1 MFQKFVYMERYM
13 GQMEDLKLYVQVVEQ
28 GSISKAASNLR
39 IAKSAVS
46 RRINILEERYSSVL
60 IDRTP
65 GNWEITKVGLDLYQ
79 RSRALVA
86 EFEEV
91 NEDFTSLHAQIS
103 GPLNI
108 SIPRDFGLNYLRQK
122 LFEFQGKYPN
132 IKLSIDFDDRFVDL
146 ETENYDFAIRITAQA
161 DTKYISKRI
170 GAIRRYLCA
179 SPEYLS
185 LNGTPQNLED
195 LQAHSLLHY
204 GNTKRGNWT
213 FQTSDRKEKSI
224 KFSPTISSN
233 SGQFLGEAALNNIG
247 ISMLPDFIA
256 DKYIDTGQLKTI
268 LPQYSLSPYEIY
280 LTHLG
285 SRRLNR
291 RMRAFS
297 SALELD
303 Q

>member
-1 MFQKFVYMERYM
+1 M

-28 GSISKAASNLR
+28 GSISKAASILR

-46 RRINILEERYSSVL
+46 RRISILEERYSSVL

-65 GNWEITKVGLDLYQ
+65 GKWEITKVGLDLYQ

-204 GNTKRGNWT
+204 GNTKRGNWA

-291 RMRAFS
+291 RMRAFL

>member
-1 MFQKFVYMERYM
+1 M

-28 GSISKAASNLR
+28 GSISKAASILR

-46 RRINILEERYSSVL
+46 RRISILEERYSSVL

-65 GNWEITKVGLDLYQ
+65 GKWEITKVGLDLYQ

-268 LPQYSLSPYEIY
+268 LPQYCLSPYEIY
-280 LTHLG
+280 LAHLG

>member
-1 MFQKFVYMERYM
+1 M

-46 RRINILEERYSSVL
+46 RRISILEERYSSVL

-65 GNWEITKVGLDLYQ
+65 GKWEITKVGLDLYQ

-195 LQAHSLLHY
+195 LQVHSLLHY

>member
-1 MFQKFVYMERYM
+1 MEICM

-28 GSISKAASNLR
+28 GSISKAASILR

-46 RRINILEERYSSVL
+46 RRISILEERYSSVL

-65 GNWEITKVGLDLYQ
+65 GKWEITKVGLDLYQ

-195 LQAHSLLHY
+195 LQVHSLLHY

>member
-1 MFQKFVYMERYM
+1 M

-28 GSISKAASNLR
+28 GSISKAASILR

-46 RRINILEERYSSVL
+46 RRISILEERYSSVL

-65 GNWEITKVGLDLYQ
+65 GKWEITKVGLDLYQ

-86 EFEEV
+86 EYEEV

-195 LQAHSLLHY
+195 LQVHSLLHY

-291 RMRAFS
+291 RMQAFS

>member
-1 MFQKFVYMERYM
+1 MEIYM
-13 GQMEDLKLYVQVVEQ
+13 GQMEDLKLFVHVVEQ
-28 GSISKAASNLR
+28 GSISKAASNVR

-46 RRINILEERYSSVL
+46 RRISILEERYSSVL

-65 GNWEITKVGLDLYQ
+65 GKWEVTKVGYDLYQ
-79 RSRALVA
+79 RSRAIVA

-91 NEDFTSLHAQIS
+91 NEDFTSLHSQIS

-108 SIPRDFGLNYLRQK
+108 SIPRDFGLNYLKQK

-146 ETENYDFAIRITAQA
+146 ETENYDFAIRITAQT
-161 DTKYISKRI
+161 DNKHISKRI
-170 GAIRRYLCA
+170 GAIHRHICA

-185 LNGTPQNLED
+185 LKGTPHSLED

-204 GNTKRGNWT
+204 GTTKRGNWT
-213 FQTSDRKEKSI
+213 FQTFGRKERSI
-224 KFSPTISSN
+224 KFSPIISSN
-233 SGQFLGEAALNNIG
+233 SGQFLGEAALNSIG
-247 ISMLPDFIA
+247 IGMLPDFIA
-256 DKYIDTGQLKTI
+256 DKYIETGQLKTI
-268 LPQYSLSPYEIY
+268 LPQFSLSPYEIY

-297 SALELD
+297 TELELE

>member
-1 MFQKFVYMERYM
+1 M

-28 GSISKAASNLR
+28 GSISKAASILR

-46 RRINILEERYSSVL
+46 RRISILEERYSSVL

-65 GNWEITKVGLDLYQ
+65 GKWEITKVGLDLYQ

-185 LNGTPQNLED
+185 LNGTPHNLED

>member
-1 MFQKFVYMERYM
+1 M

-28 GSISKAASNLR
+28 GSISKAASILR

-46 RRINILEERYSSVL
+46 RRISILEERYSSVL

-65 GNWEITKVGLDLYQ
+65 GKWEITKVGLDLYQ

-204 GNTKRGNWT
+204 GSTKRGNWT

-233 SGQFLGEAALNNIG
+233 SGEFLGEAALNNIG

-291 RMRAFS
+291 RMQAFS
-297 SALELD
+297 SALELN

>member
-1 MFQKFVYMERYM
+1 MEIYM
-13 GQMEDLKLYVQVVEQ
+13 GQMEDLKLFVHVVEQ
-28 GSISKAASNLR
+28 GSISKAASNVR

-46 RRINILEERYSSVL
+46 RRISILEERYGSVL

-65 GNWEITKVGLDLYQ
+65 GKWEITKVGYDLYQ

-108 SIPRDFGLNYLRQK
+108 SIPRDFGLNYLKQK
-122 LFEFQGKYPN
+122 FFEFQGKYPN

-146 ETENYDFAIRITAQA
+146 ETENYDFAIRITAQT
-161 DTKYISKRI
+161 DNMHISKRI
-170 GAIRRYLCA
+170 GAIHRHICA

-185 LNGTPQNLED
+185 LNGTPHSLED

-204 GNTKRGNWT
+204 GTTKRGNWT
-213 FQTSDRKEKSI
+213 FQTSGRKERSI
-224 KFSPTISSN
+224 KFSPIISSN
-233 SGQFLGEAALNNIG
+233 SGQFLGEAALNSIG
-247 ISMLPDFIA
+247 IGMLPDFIA
-256 DKYIDTGQLKTI
+256 DKYIETGQLKTI
-268 LPQYSLSPYEIY
+268 LPQFSLSPYEIY

-285 SRRLNR
+285 SRRLNK

-297 SALELD
+297 TELELE

>member
-1 MFQKFVYMERYM
+1 M

-28 GSISKAASNLR
+28 GSISKAASILR

-65 GNWEITKVGLDLYQ
+65 GKWEITKVGLDLYQ

>member
-1 MFQKFVYMERYM
+1 MEICM

-28 GSISKAASNLR
+28 GSISKAASILR

-46 RRINILEERYSSVL
+46 RRISILEERYSSVL

-65 GNWEITKVGLDLYQ
+65 GKWEITKVGLDLYQ

-291 RMRAFS
+291 RMQAFS

>member
-1 MFQKFVYMERYM
+1 MEICM

-28 GSISKAASNLR
+28 GSISKAASILR

-46 RRINILEERYSSVL
+46 RRISILEERYNSVL

-65 GNWEITKVGLDLYQ
+65 GKWEITKVGLDLYQ

-224 KFSPTISSN
+224 KFSPTINSN

-291 RMRAFS
+291 SMRAFS

>member
-1 MFQKFVYMERYM
+1 MERYM

-46 RRINILEERYSSVL
+46 RRISILEERYSSVL

-65 GNWEITKVGLDLYQ
+65 GKWEITKVGLDLYQ

-195 LQAHSLLHY
+195 LQVHSLLHY

>member
-1 MFQKFVYMERYM
+1 M

-28 GSISKAASNLR
+28 GSISKAANILR

-46 RRINILEERYSSVL
+46 RRISILEERYSSVL

-65 GNWEITKVGLDLYQ
+65 GKWEITKVGLDLYQ

>member
-1 MFQKFVYMERYM
+1 M

-28 GSISKAASNLR
+28 GSISKAASILR

-46 RRINILEERYSSVL
+46 RRISILEERYSSVL

-65 GNWEITKVGLDLYQ
+65 GKWEITKVGLDLYQ

-204 GNTKRGNWT
+204 GSTKRGNWT

-297 SALELD
+297 FALELD

>member
-1 MFQKFVYMERYM
+1 M

-28 GSISKAASNLR
+28 GSISKAASILR

-46 RRINILEERYSSVL
+46 RRISILEERYSSVL

-65 GNWEITKVGLDLYQ
+65 GKWEITKVGLDLYQ

-185 LNGTPQNLED
+185 LNGIPQNLED

-204 GNTKRGNWT
+204 GSTKRGNWT

-233 SGQFLGEAALNNIG
+233 SGEFLGEAALNNIG

-291 RMRAFS
+291 RMQAFS

>member
-1 MFQKFVYMERYM
+1 M

-28 GSISKAASNLR
+28 GSISKAASILR

-46 RRINILEERYSSVL
+46 RRISILEERYSSVL

-65 GNWEITKVGLDLYQ
+65 GQWEITKVGLDLYQ

-204 GNTKRGNWT
+204 GSTKRGNWT

>member
-1 MFQKFVYMERYM
+1 MEICM

-28 GSISKAASNLR
+28 GSISKAASILR

-46 RRINILEERYSSVL
+46 RRISILEERYSSVL

-65 GNWEITKVGLDLYQ
+65 GKWEITKVGLDLYQ

-146 ETENYDFAIRITAQA
+146 ETENYDFALRITAQA

>member
-1 MFQKFVYMERYM
+1 MEICM

-28 GSISKAASNLR
+28 GSISKAASILR

-46 RRINILEERYSSVL
+46 RRISILEERYSSVL

-65 GNWEITKVGLDLYQ
+65 GKWEITKVGLDLYQ

-146 ETENYDFAIRITAQA
+146 ESENYDFAIRITAQA

>member
-1 MFQKFVYMERYM
+1 MELCM

-28 GSISKAASNLR
+28 GSISKAANILR

-46 RRINILEERYSSVL
+46 RRISILEERYSSVL

-65 GNWEITKVGLDLYQ
+65 GKWEITKVGLDLYQ

-122 LFEFQGKYPN
+122 LFEFQGKYPK

-170 GAIRRYLCA
+170 GVIRRYLCA

-195 LQAHSLLHY
+195 LQVHSLLHY

>member
-1 MFQKFVYMERYM
+1 M

-28 GSISKAASNLR
+28 GSISKAASILR

-46 RRINILEERYSSVL
+46 RRISILEERYSSVL

-65 GNWEITKVGLDLYQ
+65 GKWEITKVGLDLYQ

-204 GNTKRGNWT
+204 GSTKRGNWT

-291 RMRAFS
+291 RMQAFS
-297 SALELD
+297 SALELN

>member
-1 MFQKFVYMERYM
+1 M

-46 RRINILEERYSSVL
+46 RRISILEERYSSVL

-146 ETENYDFAIRITAQA
+146 ETENYDFAVRITAQA
-161 DTKYISKRI
+161 DNKHISKRI
-170 GAIRRYLCA
+170 GTIRRYLCA
-179 SPEYLS
+179 SPKYLS

-204 GNTKRGNWT
+204 GSTKRGNWT

>member
-1 MFQKFVYMERYM
+1 M

-28 GSISKAASNLR
+28 GSISKAASILR

-46 RRINILEERYSSVL
+46 RRISILEERYSSVL

-65 GNWEITKVGLDLYQ
+65 GKWEITKVGLDLYQ

-179 SPEYLS
+179 SPKYLS

-204 GNTKRGNWT
+204 GSTKRGNWT

-256 DKYIDTGQLKTI
+256 DKYIDTGQLKKI

-291 RMRAFS
+291 RMQAFS

>member
-1 MFQKFVYMERYM
+1 M

-28 GSISKAASNLR
+28 GSISKAASILR

-46 RRINILEERYSSVL
+46 RRISILEERYSSVL

-65 GNWEITKVGLDLYQ
+65 GKWEITKVGLDLYQ

-268 LPQYSLSPYEIY
+268 LSQYSLSPYEIY

>member
-1 MFQKFVYMERYM
+1 M

-28 GSISKAASNLR
+28 GSISKAANILR

-46 RRINILEERYSSVL
+46 RRISILEERYSSVL

-65 GNWEITKVGLDLYQ
+65 GKWEITKVGLDLYQ

-224 KFSPTISSN
+224 KFSPTMSSN

>member
-1 MFQKFVYMERYM
+1 M

-46 RRINILEERYSSVL
+46 RRISILEERYSSVL

-65 GNWEITKVGLDLYQ
+65 GKWEITKVGLDLYQ

>member
-1 MFQKFVYMERYM
+1 M

-28 GSISKAASNLR
+28 GSISKAASILR

-46 RRINILEERYSSVL
+46 RRISILEERYSSVL

-65 GNWEITKVGLDLYQ
+65 GKWEITKVGLDLYQ

-224 KFSPTISSN
+224 KFSPTMSSN

-297 SALELD
+297 SAIELD

>member
-1 MFQKFVYMERYM
+1 M

-28 GSISKAASNLR
+28 GSISKAASILR

-46 RRINILEERYSSVL
+46 RRISILEERYSSVL

-65 GNWEITKVGLDLYQ
+65 GKWEITKVGLDLYQ

-146 ETENYDFAIRITAQA
+146 ETENYDFALRITAQA

-185 LNGTPQNLED
+185 LKGTPQNLED

-204 GNTKRGNWT
+204 GNTKRGSWT

>member
-1 MFQKFVYMERYM
+1 M

-28 GSISKAASNLR
+28 GSISKAASILR

-46 RRINILEERYSSVL
+46 RRISILEERYSSVL

-65 GNWEITKVGLDLYQ
+65 GKWEITKVGLDLYQ

-233 SGQFLGEAALNNIG
+233 SGQFLGEAARNNIG

>member
-1 MFQKFVYMERYM
+1 MEICM

-28 GSISKAASNLR
+28 GSISKAASILR

-46 RRINILEERYSSVL
+46 RRISILEERYSSVL

-65 GNWEITKVGLDLYQ
+65 GKWEITKVGLDLYQ

-297 SALELD
+297 SALELN

>member
-1 MFQKFVYMERYM
+1 M

-28 GSISKAASNLR
+28 GSISKAASILR

-46 RRINILEERYSSVL
+46 RRISILEERYSSVL

-65 GNWEITKVGLDLYQ
+65 GKWEITKVGLDLYQ

-297 SALELD
+297 FALELD

>member
-1 MFQKFVYMERYM
+1 MEICM

-28 GSISKAASNLR
+28 GSISKAANILR

-46 RRINILEERYSSVL
+46 RRISILEERYSSVL

-65 GNWEITKVGLDLYQ
+65 GKWEITKVGLDLYQ

-179 SPEYLS
+179 SPKYLS

-204 GNTKRGNWT
+204 GSTKRGNWT

>member
-1 MFQKFVYMERYM
+1 M

-28 GSISKAASNLR
+28 GSISKAASILR

-46 RRINILEERYSSVL
+46 RRISILEERYSSVL

-65 GNWEITKVGLDLYQ
+65 GKWEITKVGLDLYQ

-256 DKYIDTGQLKTI
+256 DKYMVTGQLKTI

>member
-1 MFQKFVYMERYM
+1 MEICM

-28 GSISKAASNLR
+28 GSISKAASILR

-46 RRINILEERYSSVL
+46 RRISILEERYSSVL

-65 GNWEITKVGLDLYQ
+65 GKWEITKVGLDLYQ

-185 LNGTPQNLED
+185 LKGTPQNLED

>member
-1 MFQKFVYMERYM
+1 M

-28 GSISKAASNLR
+28 GSISKAASILR

-46 RRINILEERYSSVL
+46 RRISILEERYSSVL

-65 GNWEITKVGLDLYQ
+65 GKWEITKVGFDLYQ

-132 IKLSIDFDDRFVDL
+132 IKLRIDFDDRFVDL

>member
-1 MFQKFVYMERYM
+1 M

-28 GSISKAASNLR
+28 GSISKAASILR

-46 RRINILEERYSSVL
+46 RRISILEERYSSVL

-65 GNWEITKVGLDLYQ
+65 GKWEITKVGLDLYQ

-204 GNTKRGNWT
+204 GNTKRGNWA

-291 RMRAFS
+291 RMRAFL
-297 SALELD
+297 SALALD